1 MNLKDE
7 TSKNLG
13 KKSSKGKKNVSFE
26 YGATKSIWREFG
38 VSKIFRE
45 TEYTTQCGFLQKF
58 TLTHYFGKT
67 FVKATVLLKKLL
79 NSWFDEIFF
88 RWE

>member
-45 TEYTTQCGFLQKF
+45 TEDTTQSQCSVVF
-58 TLTHYFGKT
+58 TEIYSHAFFGKT
-67 FVKATVLLKKLL
+67 FVKATA
-79 NSWFDEIFF
+79 NSFIKEITK
-88 RWE
+88 

>member
-45 TEYTTQCGFLQKF
+45 TEDTTQCGFLHTVWKSRQKCYHEF
-58 TLTHYFGKT
+58 CGKMNI
-67 FVKATVLLKKLL
+67 FSVKSTYE
-79 NSWFDEIFF
+79 WTIC
-88 RWE
+88 